1 MWLWDQIEKM
11 QFFGAFFRIKRI
23 RMVYYICYGIL
34 YYILLDNIKTHF
46 CIAKEDTTIGN
57 ACFLFHRK
65 KRRKKKQK
73 QKLSGWFSPK
83 QLLLQLYNTERVSIL
98 FFGKSECLGE
108 FLLEQRHVQKRKDNN
123 RRQKIFL

>member
-1 MWLWDQIEKM
+1 M
-11 QFFGAFFRIKRI
+11 QFFGAFFRIKRL

-65 KRRKKKQK
+65 KTETEIERMIQ
-73 QKLSGWFSPK
+73 PK
-83 QLLLQLYNTERVSIL
+83 TAAVATTYTIP
-98 FFGKSECLGE
+98 
-108 FLLEQRHVQKRKDNN
+108 
-123 RRQKIFL
+123 

>member
-11 QFFGAFFRIKRI
+11 QFFGAFFRIKRL

-57 ACFLFHRK
+57 ACFFVPSQK
-65 KRRKKKQK
+65 KTEKKE
-73 QKLSGWFSPK
+73 
-83 QLLLQLYNTERVSIL
+83 TETEIERMI
-98 FFGKSECLGE
+98 
-108 FLLEQRHVQKRKDNN
+108 QP
-123 RRQKIFL
+123 